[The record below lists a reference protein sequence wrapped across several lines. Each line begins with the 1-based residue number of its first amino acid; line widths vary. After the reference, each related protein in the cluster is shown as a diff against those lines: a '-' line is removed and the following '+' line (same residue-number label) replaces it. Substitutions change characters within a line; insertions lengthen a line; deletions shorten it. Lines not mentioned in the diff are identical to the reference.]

1 MNIVSTPPGGNYETD
16 AVIIGAGPVGLF
28 QVFELGLLEIKAHV
42 IDSLAAVGGQCVEL
56 YPDKPIYDIPAI
68 PSCTGQE
75 LTDGLLKQIEP
86 FGPTFH
92 LGQEVTVV
100 HKREDGRFDVETS
113 LGTKFITK
121 TIFIAAG
128 VGSFQPRTM
137 KVDGIDAYEGSQ
149 LFYRVKDPAQ
159 FEGKNLV
166 ICGGGDSA
174 LDWALNFVGKAE
186 SVVLLHRREDFRA
199 APASVAKM
207 KQLCE
212 EYEMQLIIGQVSGIE
227 EKDGKLSELRVTGAD
242 GVTRRVPLDML
253 LVFYGLSPKL
263 GPIAEWGLDIERKQ
277 LKVVSTEKFETNVP
291 GIFAVGDINT
301 YPGKK
306 KLILSGFHEAA
317 LAAFGAAPYIF
328 PDKKIHMQYTTTSP
342 KLHKVLGVESP
353 VFD

>member
-1 MNIVSTPPGGNYETD
+1 MNIVSTPPGGFHETD

-86 FGPTFH
+86 FGATFH

-137 KVDGIDAYEGSQ
+137 KTEGLEAFEGSQ
-149 LFYRVKDPAQ
+149 VFYRVKDPSQ

-212 EYEMQLIIGQVSGIE
+212 DYEMQLIIGQVSGIE
-227 EKDGKLSELRVTGAD
+227 QKEGKLSELRVTGAD

-277 LKVVSTEKFETNVP
+277 LKVTSTEKFETNVP

>member
-1 MNIVSTPPGGNYETD
+1 VASIETD

-86 FGPTFH
+86 FGATFH

-100 HKREDGRFDVETS
+100 HKRDDGRFDVETS
-113 LGTKFITK
+113 LGTKLITK

-137 KVDGIDAYEGSQ
+137 KVDGIDAPSTAFAGVLPRQGSG
-149 LFYRVKDPAQ
+149 RSST
-159 FEGKNLV
+159 GKNLV

-186 SVVLLHRREDFRA
+186 SVVLLHRRDDFRA
-199 APASVAKM
+199 AP
-207 KQLCE
+207 
-212 EYEMQLIIGQVSGIE
+212 G
-227 EKDGKLSELRVTGAD
+227 LRG
-242 GVTRRVPLDML
+242 
-253 LVFYGLSPKL
+253 
-263 GPIAEWGLDIERKQ
+263 ER
-277 LKVVSTEKFETNVP
+277 
-291 GIFAVGDINT
+291 
-301 YPGKK
+301 
-306 KLILSGFHEAA
+306 
-317 LAAFGAAPYIF
+317 
-328 PDKKIHMQYTTTSP
+328 
-342 KLHKVLGVESP
+342 
-353 VFD
+353 